1 MPPVRRKPSN
11 AARGRAIVRVLGA
24 QGAPERLGGEAD
36 LHIDVSKMQE
46 FWIDAGAGRVFA
58 KTWNFDRIGD
68 AGKAPVILL
77 HDSLGCVDLWRDF
90 PSKLARAT
98 GRGVIAYDRLGFG
111 RSDKHPGSLAPS
123 FVRDEADGAFSAL
136 RTQLNITNFVAFG
149 HSVGGGMAI
158 IAAGAFPKDCRALV
172 TESAQAFV
180 EDRTL
185 EAIRE
190 AERGFARA
198 DQIERLRRY
207 HGDKAE
213 WVLRSWV
220 DTWFSEDFASWA
232 LDKDLPNVRCPALVL
247 HGDKDEYGSARHAE
261 RIGALASGPA
271 TIRILA
277 NCGHIPHREDEA
289 TVLDAI
295 GDFLR

>member
-1 MPPVRRKPSN
+1 MGVVQTQ
-11 AARGRAIVRVLGA
+11 GGA
-24 QGAPERLGGEAD
+24 WTAPCEAD
-36 LHIDVSKMQE
+36 VHIDFSKTQE
-46 FWIDAGAGRVFA
+46 FWIDAAAGRVFA
-58 KTWNFDRIGD
+58 KTWNFGAISDPGE
-68 AGKAPVILL
+68 APVILF

-90 PSKLARAT
+90 PARLARAT

-111 RSDKHPGSLAPS
+111 RSDRHPGPLAPS
-123 FVRDEADGAFSAL
+123 FIRDEAHGAFSAL
-136 RTQLNITNFVAFG
+136 RSHLGIASFVPFG

-158 IAAGAFPKDCRALV
+158 IAAGAFPQDCRALV

-185 EAIRE
+185 KGIRE
-190 AERGFARA
+190 AERGFAGPE
-198 DQIERLRRY
+198 QMERLRRY
-207 HGDKAE
+207 HGGKAD

-220 DTWFSEDFASWA
+220 DAWLSDEFASWT
-232 LDKDLPNVRCPALVL
+232 LDEDLPNVRCPALVL
-247 HGDKDEYGSARHAE
+247 HGDNDEYGSVRHAE
-261 RIGALASGPA
+261 RISSLTSGPA

-295 GDFLR
+295 GDFLS